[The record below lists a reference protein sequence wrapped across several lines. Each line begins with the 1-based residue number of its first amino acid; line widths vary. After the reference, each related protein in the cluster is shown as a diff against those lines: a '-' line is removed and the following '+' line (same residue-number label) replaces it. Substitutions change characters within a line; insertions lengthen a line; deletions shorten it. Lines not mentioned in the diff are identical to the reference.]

1 MQLPFMLQTH
11 VHSNTTIHICK
22 LKNFCNTLCT
32 VFRVGELR
40 RHFRAVVEE
49 NVLLMEELVK
59 VKEEIKQ
66 LLQQSVK
73 DGRSQLSMLQ
83 AFKIGK

>member
-1 MQLPFMLQTH
+1 MCNLE
-11 VHSNTTIHICK
+11 
-22 LKNFCNTLCT
+22 NFCNIICT
-32 VFRVGELR
+32 AFRIGELR

-73 DGRSQLSMLQ
+73 DGRSQLTMLQ
-83 AFKIGK
+83 TSKIGN

>member
-1 MQLPFMLQTH
+1 MCNLQN
-11 VHSNTTIHICK
+11 S
-22 LKNFCNTLCT
+22 CNIIYTS
-32 VFRVGELR
+32 FRIGELR

-73 DGRSQLSMLQ
+73 DGRSQLSTLQ
-83 AFKIGK
+83 ASKIGN

>member
-1 MQLPFMLQTH
+1 MEN
-11 VHSNTTIHICK
+11 S
-22 LKNFCNTLCT
+22 CNTIYT
-32 VFRVGELR
+32 AFRIAELR

-49 NVLLMEELVK
+49 NVHLMEELVK

-73 DGRSQLSMLQ
+73 DGQSQLNVLQ